1 VAVPLD
7 VGVPVIVYV
16 NEPAPLASVPAARV
30 AVKPTTPVELM
41 LWAAYEPPFPPVY
54 GTLMLT
60 PLAAVPE
67 VSVPVWVEVPQ
78 LRSAKVA
85 DAEQTPA
92 MVTQVKLPLHIESTC
107 PFMPGFKVTQALP
120 FQCIS

>member
-54 GTLMLT
+54 GTLILT

-67 VSVPVWVEVPQ
+67 VSVPICVEVPQ

-92 MVTQVKLPLHIESTC
+92 MLTQVKLPLQIEST
-107 PFMPGFKVTQALP
+107 
-120 FQCIS
+120 